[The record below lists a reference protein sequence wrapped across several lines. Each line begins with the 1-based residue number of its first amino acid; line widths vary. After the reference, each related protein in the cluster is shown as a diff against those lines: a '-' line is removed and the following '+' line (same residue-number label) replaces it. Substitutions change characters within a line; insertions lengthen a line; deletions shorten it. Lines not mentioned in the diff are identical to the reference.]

1 MVNKVD
7 HIGVAVRSIEKAL
20 PFYTKTLGMKVMGSE
35 SVDSQQVK
43 VAFIV
48 SGETKI
54 ELLEAMNEESP
65 IAKFIEKR
73 GEGIHHVA
81 YSVSNIEESMKEL
94 ADQGIELIDKKPRAG
109 AGGAKIAFLHPKSSH
124 GVLTELCEKQKGG
137 EHHGL

>member
-1 MVNKVD
+1 MINKVD

-20 PFYTKTLGMKVMGSE
+20 PFYKETLGMKVLGTE
-35 SVDSQQVK
+35 TVDSQQVK

-54 ELLEAMNEESP
+54 ELLEAQNEDSP
-65 IAKFIEKR
+65 ISKFIEKR

-81 YSVSNIEESMKEL
+81 YSVANIEESIKEL
-94 ADQGIELIDKKPRAG
+94 TEQGIELIDKKPRVG
-109 AGGAKIAFLHPKSSH
+109 AGGAMIAFLHPKSSH

-137 EHHGL
+137 EHHEF